1 MTARSVLPEK
11 QIHTVEVKTIPVLPE
26 PIMIKTEQA
35 PTLTLPPVMVINSDE
50 ASYYLEACEDFK
62 KAGQQDEYTLEKLQA
77 QYEGLSQDDACNFN
91 IYGFTLQG
99 WLSLEAQMVKVAGY
113 VEKLRSQI
121 DYLEKKIQERQKI
134 IKQREM
140 ILKKGSEN
148 SGSVTYR

>member
-1 MTARSVLPEK
+1 
-11 QIHTVEVKTIPVLPE
+11 
-26 PIMIKTEQA
+26 MIKTEQA

-140 ILKKGSEN
+140 ILKNWVLISDESYLFSMTLKNHQSFDRWFFRF
-148 SGSVTYR
+148 VV